1 VLGVGSEK
9 NKKMNERKIVSAI
22 LKDRKSWELLKD
34 RLEPGELSPESNTLL
49 RLASTYYESDS
60 TAQHCDL
67 EILKPRLERE
77 IQSAKLVKV
86 LFGILDTLPD
96 VSSVNLTA
104 EVLELKRH
112 AVGLKLSSA
121 LAAGKHGTEVSE
133 LIDQYVSM
141 VGITDVAAT
150 SEEQTEITGVSVD
163 ELFEKAFNSDNLIK
177 IFPKSLNER
186 LDGGARP
193 GHHIL
198 VFAPTEMGKT
208 LVAINMVAGFLHQKI
223 PVLYIGNEDPAAD
236 ILLRLGTRLSGMNKY
251 EIRDNPKKAQ
261 ELIDQ
266 RSAGLFTIAPLAPGT
281 FGEISALVRKYQ
293 PKVVVLDQL
302 RNIDV
307 KSENR
312 TQALEKAATEARNLA
327 KRHGL
332 VVISIAQAGDS
343 ASGKAALN
351 RGDVDSSNVGIPGQ
365 CDVMIGIGATEE
377 MERNN
382 SRMFSFPKNKLSGN
396 HQPITVTIDPQLS
409 KVIDNV

>member
-1 VLGVGSEK
+1 V
-9 NKKMNERKIVSAI
+9 NERKIVAAM

-34 RLEPGELSPESNTLL
+34 RLEPNELSPEAGTLT
-49 RLASTYYESDS
+49 RIAGKYYESDPAAS
-60 TAQHCDL
+60 SCDI
-67 EILKPRLERE
+67 EIIKNRLERE
-77 IQSAKLVKV
+77 IQSNKLVKV
-86 LFGILDTLPD
+86 LHGILDTLPD
-96 VSSVNLTA
+96 VSAVNLTA
-104 EVLELKRH
+104 EVLALKRH
-112 AVGLKLSSA
+112 AIGLKLSSA
-121 LAAGKHGTEVSE
+121 LAAGKDGSTVSE
-133 LIDQYVSM
+133 LIETYVSM
-141 VGITDVAAT
+141 VGAGDVAAK
-150 SEEQTEITGVSVD
+150 EEVVETTGISVE
-163 ELFEKAFNSDNLIK
+163 ELFRSTFNPESLIRIYPKA
-177 IFPKSLNER
+177 LNER

-198 VFAPTEMGKT
+198 IFAPTEMGKT
-208 LVAINMVAGFLHQKI
+208 LVAINMVAGFLHQKL
-223 PVLYIGNEDPAAD
+223 PVLYVGNEDPAAD

-251 EIRDNPKKAQ
+251 EIRDNPRKAQ
-261 ELIDQ
+261 DLIDA
-266 RSAGLFTIAPLAPGT
+266 RSASLFTIAPLAPGT
-281 FGEISALVRKYQ
+281 FGEIGGLVRKYK
-293 PKVVVLDQL
+293 PKVVILDQL

-327 KRHGL
+327 KRYGL

-365 CDVMIGIGATEE
+365 CDVMIGVGATEE

-396 HQPITVTIDPQLS
+396 HNPITVTIDPQLS